1 MISRRQFV
9 HRSFAGMTVLAALPG
24 AATGRAQSA
33 APLRMK
39 IDLTYPKL
47 GMKCEQRLA
56 LELAATHGFQSVG
69 ADTGQI
75 AGMDDQQL
83 DELNQLRE
91 SKGLVWGTCGL
102 PVDFRGDE
110 AKLVDGL
117 KQLGEVGPK
126 LKRLG
131 VPRMTTWLSPASEEL
146 TYRQNF
152 RRHVERMKRISD
164 ALAPFDIRLGLEYV
178 GTQLLRFNR
187 KHPFIHTSAETLEL
201 IAETGAGNLGL
212 ILDSWHWWT
221 AGENAA
227 DLKSI
232 KPEQIVSVELN
243 DAPEGIAREQQRDNQ
258 RRLPATTG
266 VLPLKEF
273 LDAVAGTGF
282 AGPVMAEPF
291 YAPLREGTVEAAAE
305 QVAASLKRSMEL
317 LS

>member
-24 AATGRAQSA
+24 ATTGRAQSA

-110 AKLVDGL
+110 AKLADGL

-243 DAPEGIAREQQRDNQ
+243 DAPEGIAREQ
-258 RRLPATTG
+258 
-266 VLPLKEF
+266 
-273 LDAVAGTGF
+273 
-282 AGPVMAEPF
+282 
-291 YAPLREGTVEAAAE
+291 
-305 QVAASLKRSMEL
+305 
-317 LS
+317 